1 MAPRRREPMVAL
13 KDRIREI
20 RKLKKLPQKCLI
32 SYGVK
37 QSYIANLEAG
47 NIATPSPEM
56 ITRIAAGLGLTVH
69 ELVRGTEFET
79 SLQQERVSNRAF
91 CPNNLCPKLQ
101 LNRYASGMY
110 LPYRF
115 GIDTI
120 QAAGA
125 ETYEMKFCPYCG
137 DKLLS
142 VCPNP
147 KCQKPIILH
156 DPVQTHCV
164 HCGGRIFK
172 KLTEKQVMA
181 AERKVKN

>member
-1 MAPRRREPMVAL
+1 MVAL
-13 KDRIREI
+13 KDRIREM
-20 RKLKKLPQKCLI
+20 RKLKKLPQKGLA

-37 QSYIANLEAG
+37 QSYLANLEAG
-47 NIATPSPEM
+47 NIATPSQEM
-56 ITRIAAGLGLTVH
+56 VTRIAAGLGLTVQ
-69 ELVRGTEFET
+69 ELVKGTEFEDRT
-79 SLQQERVSNRAF
+79 RQEGVPNRAF

-101 LNRYASGMY
+101 INRYQSGMY

-115 GIDTI
+115 GIETI
-120 QAAGA
+120 QTAGA
-125 ETYEMKFCPYCG
+125 ETYEMMFCPYCG
-137 DKLLS
+137 EKLLS

-147 KCQKPIILH
+147 KCHKPIILH

>member
-1 MAPRRREPMVAL
+1 MVAL
-13 KDRIREI
+13 KDRIREL
-20 RKLKKLPQKCLI
+20 RKLIKLPQKGLI

-37 QSYIANLEAG
+37 QSYLANLEAG
-47 NIATPSPEM
+47 NIATPSQEM
-56 ITRIAAGLGLTVH
+56 VTRIAAGLGLTVQ
-69 ELVRGTEFET
+69 ELVKGTEFEARM
-79 SLQQERVSNRAF
+79 QQERASNRAF

-101 LNRYASGMY
+101 INRYQSGMF

-115 GIDTI
+115 GIETI
-120 QAAGA
+120 QTSGA
-125 ETYEMKFCPYCG
+125 EIYEMNFCPYCG
-137 DKLLS
+137 EKLLS
-142 VCPNP
+142 VCPNS
-147 KCQKPIILH
+147 KCKKPIILQ

>member
-1 MAPRRREPMVAL
+1 MAAL
-13 KDRIREI
+13 KDRIREL
-20 RKLKKLPQKCLI
+20 RKLKKLPQKGLI

-37 QSYIANLEAG
+37 QSYLANLEAG
-47 NIATPSPEM
+47 NIATPSNEM
-56 ITRIAAGLGLTVH
+56 ITRIAAGLGLTVQ
-69 ELVRGTEFET
+69 ELVKDTEFET
-79 SLQQERVSNRAF
+79 RMQQERGSNRAF
-91 CPNNLCPKLQ
+91 CPNNLCPKIQ
-101 LNRYASGMY
+101 INRYQSGMY

-115 GIDTI
+115 SIETI
-120 QAAGA
+120 QATGT

-142 VCPNP
+142 ACPNP

-181 AERKVKN
+181 KEQRVKN